1 MMETIEETYEYFYAL
16 TFPKRNVDNFFS
28 NDKFES
34 FKKIEEFN
42 FGQEMQ
48 FMEIAE
54 AFLCSQGV
62 KQGSSKGRHS
72 DGKTR
77 RKHP

>member
-1 MMETIEETYEYFYAL
+1 
-16 TFPKRNVDNFFS
+16 
-28 NDKFES
+28 
-34 FKKIEEFN
+34 
-42 FGQEMQ
+42 MQ

-72 DGKTR
+72 DGKNEEKTSISER
-77 RKHP
+77 TAAGRGVISNGAPPKENPYGGTCMDMRTAKSGKN